1 MKTERERERGVSG
14 ASICQDGSR
23 DGVAQKVGAV
33 VWGPQESRGGT
44 FWSYRALSD
53 QAAGRLELSG
63 R

>member
-1 MKTERERERGVSG
+1 MSG

-63 R
+63 I